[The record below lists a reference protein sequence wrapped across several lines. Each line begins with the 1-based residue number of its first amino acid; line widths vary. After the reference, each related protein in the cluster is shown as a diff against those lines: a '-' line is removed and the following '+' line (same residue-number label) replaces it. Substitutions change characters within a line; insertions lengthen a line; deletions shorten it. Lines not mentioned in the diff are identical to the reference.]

1 MEKLNTQTLKIA
13 LKSVGIYKIK
23 INDKEYIGSSNIN
36 RAISKDLT
44 AGGYRWKKA

>member
-1 MEKLNTQTLKIA
+1 MIIFLSKKWESITQANKEL
-13 LKSVGIYKIK
+13 SV
-23 INDKEYIGSSNIN
+23 SNIS